1 MKNMK
6 TTLSRSKSNGSTN
19 NKAANRAAK
28 IKAPKLPVF
37 RVPTGILDQFNLEVP
52 DCFPECS
59 LAPRAAQNIVN
70 SEAWTDANPMLNLSS
85 FVTTFHEPEEAEVAK
100 ANIMKNYIDHDM
112 YPQVFAMETKMVKWL
127 HGLWNGPKDV
137 EPYGTATVGSSEAC
151 MLAGLAHKW
160 NWRKARQKA
169 RKDASKPNM
178 VTGGNVQIV
187 WKKFLRYF
195 DVEPRIA
202 PLEPGNYRLT
212 TKHLDKLVDENTI
225 CVVAIAGQT
234 FTGEDDDFQ
243 EIHDWLDQYEKR
255 TGISIPMHIDGASG
269 GFVNPFLY
277 PDYKWDFRL
286 PRVQSINASGH
297 KFGLVP
303 PGLGWVIFRERK
315 IFHEDLVFYVN
326 YLGGE
331 MPTATLNFSRNAMQI
346 AVQYYLFLR
355 LGREGYASI
364 MRHAVNNAERLRE
377 KLVESGYFN
386 IMNET
391 QRIPVV
397 ALTLK
402 PRYKNFTEFDVSAK
416 VRERGWVLSAYSM
429 PPNAE
434 KVRSLRIVVR
444 PHLNCNVIDMLAE
457 DIVDACRFLKRNGG
471 NVKPPHL
478 HVHKTA
484 PKC

>member
-1 MKNMK
+1 
-6 TTLSRSKSNGSTN
+6 
-19 NKAANRAAK
+19 
-28 IKAPKLPVF
+28 
-37 RVPTGILDQFNLEVP
+37 
-52 DCFPECS
+52 
-59 LAPRAAQNIVN
+59 
-70 SEAWTDANPMLNLSS
+70 
-85 FVTTFHEPEEAEVAK
+85 
-100 ANIMKNYIDHDM
+100 
-112 YPQVFAMETKMVKWL
+112 MESKMVNWL
-127 HGLWNGPKDV
+127 HGLWNGPKDA

-160 NWRKARQKA
+160 NWRQARQKA
-169 RKDASKPNM
+169 KKDATKPNM

-187 WKKFLRYF
+187 WKKFLKYF

-202 PLEPGNYRLT
+202 PLEVGNYRLT
-212 TKHLDKLVDENTI
+212 TKHLETLVDENTI

-234 FTGEDDDFQ
+234 FTGEDDDIQ
-243 EIHDWLDQYEKR
+243 EIHDWLDAYEKR

-315 IFHEDLVFYVN
+315 IFNEDLVFYVN

-355 LGREGYASI
+355 LGREGYTSI

-377 KLVESGYFN
+377 KLVESGYFE
-386 IMNET
+386 IMNKT
-391 QRIPVV
+391 QMIPVV

-402 PRYKNFTEFDVSAK
+402 KKFKNFSEFDVSAK

-429 PPNAE
+429 PANAE
-434 KVRSLRIVVR
+434 SVRSLRVVVR
-444 PHLNCNVIDMLAE
+444 PHLNRNVIDVLAE
-457 DIVDACRFLKRNGG
+457 DIIKACNFLKKNGG
-471 NVKPPHL
+471 NMKPPKL
-478 HVHKTA
+478 HTHKTA